1 MIKLK
6 DLMKIE
12 RILLEID
19 TFFKFELAFND
30 AWELHNYLVKVGK
43 ITSYA
48 FLIQDEFNQKF
59 NDTEKL
65 KAYHDKLMENS
76 VQLKC
81 LKELIK
87 FIEKLQKEI
96 NNEKLNKLIS
106 DIKWW

>member
-19 TFFKFELAFND
+19 TFFKFELAFID